1 MDIIISAISV
11 STMIHLVAALSAA
24 SIFHGHVSSR
34 STRPADALFYRRD
47 SSTLTLAQLPT
58 TPTALPD
65 GFDWRNVEGHNYV
78 TSEVNQ
84 HIPVYCGSCWIHGTV
99 ASLNDRIKIARRG
112 AYPDIM
118 LSRQALMNCVPDRNA
133 SLPPPGCNGG
143 DAWMIHH
150 YMSEHRIPD
159 ETCMPYTATNGACDA
174 LGVCRN
180 CVPASFVGSGG
191 VTQECWAVD
200 NYVGYTVSEYGSVS
214 GEEAMKAEI
223 MNRGPITCSFSAD
236 EPFLFRYAEIADANE
251 GVYVDR
257 STKTEDDVDHDISI
271 VGWGVTKEKGI
282 KYWIARNSWGTYWG
296 EGGWFKVLRGENA
309 LRIESDCDWAVVDVS
324 EMDKRLDGAS
334 GAGDYVHGYTGQS
347 HWSQRP
353 EVSVAAPSAAVRLS
367 MTRPALTAAFSNDNN
382 NVYTGGEGLH
392 STSGMPSHKDHTN
405 TTPPIVRWWLGL
417 GVLGVAI
424 VVVFSVKHA
433 LQDRPEQGPCDA
445 CIGVFRHQ
453 RLPQDFPF
461 GQSREEG
468 AYHAWSRGVGPRSS
482 R

>member
-1 MDIIISAISV
+1 
-11 STMIHLVAALSAA
+11 
-24 SIFHGHVSSR
+24 
-34 STRPADALFYRRD
+34 
-47 SSTLTLAQLPT
+47 
-58 TPTALPD
+58 
-65 GFDWRNVEGHNYV
+65 
-78 TSEVNQ
+78 
-84 HIPVYCGSCWIHGTV
+84 
-99 ASLNDRIKIARRG
+99 
-112 AYPDIM
+112 
-118 LSRQALMNCVPDRNA
+118 
-133 SLPPPGCNGG
+133 
-143 DAWMIHH
+143 
-150 YMSEHRIPD
+150 
-159 ETCMPYTATNGACDA
+159 
-174 LGVCRN
+174 
-180 CVPASFVGSGG
+180 
-191 VTQECWAVD
+191 
-200 NYVGYTVSEYGSVS
+200 
-214 GEEAMKAEI
+214 MKAEI

-334 GAGDYVHGYTGQS
+334 GAGDYVHGYNGQS

-353 EVSVAAPSAAVRLS
+353 EVSIAGHSAAVRLS

-392 STSGMPSHKDHTN
+392 STSGMPSHKDLTN

-424 VVVFSVKHA
+424 VPGIAPACRHHRCR
-433 LQDRPEQGPCDA
+433 RPSRSLRTWRLRPGLRRRSGRSAGWRRLVGEQG
-445 CIGVFRHQ
+445 
-453 RLPQDFPF
+453 
-461 GQSREEG
+461 S
-468 AYHAWSRGVGPRSS
+468 
-482 R
+482 